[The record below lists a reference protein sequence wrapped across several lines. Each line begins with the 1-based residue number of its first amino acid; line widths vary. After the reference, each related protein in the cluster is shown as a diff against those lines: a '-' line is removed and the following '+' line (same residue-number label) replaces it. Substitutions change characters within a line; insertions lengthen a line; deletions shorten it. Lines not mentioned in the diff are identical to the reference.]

1 MCRLYPL
8 ITTHFERSFLGKLP
22 EKLRALDERDGDHH
36 SPGNLDD
43 LDEFVF
49 LYATK
54 EMGNVTTDPSSPV
67 TSTIFIQKGEVVCL
81 RYSVAKHYLL
91 DESACL
97 L

>member
-54 EMGNVTTDPSSPV
+54 EMGNVTTDPRYVLSLG
-67 TSTIFIQKGEVVCL
+67 TIFWHRLYHLVH
-81 RYSVAKHYLL
+81 R
-91 DESACL
+91 
-97 L
+97 